1 MRVSVLGATEA
12 WRGEERLLLG
22 SRKRRALV
30 AALALSG
37 GRPVSVDALVDL
49 LWGDAPPDGVA
60 GTLQVYVSGLRRV
73 IEPERAPR
81 APATVLVTVEP
92 GYALVLPDD
101 GLDAA
106 RFDRAVSGAHRL
118 LASAG
123 SQGPEGVAWV
133 PTGLAAADL
142 RGAMASL
149 DEALGLWR
157 GTPYVELEEAP
168 AAVAERA
175 RLEELRTVA
184 LEDRAVAAL
193 ALGDHATV
201 AAELEALTARYPLR
215 ERLWGLRALALARA
229 GRQADA
235 LEALAAVR
243 TVLDEELGLE
253 PGTDLRSL
261 QTAVLR
267 QDPALAWAPPPGAD
281 VVEVSTAPA
290 ADPHPAP
297 DPQAVTA
304 APARRPAVVPGVTLP
319 PWPLVGR
326 DRQLLLLIEAW
337 TRAETGVPA
346 FAALTGEPGIGKSRL
361 SAELA
366 GHVVTRGARVLVG
379 RCSQDGGAPALWPW
393 QQVLEQLGEQ
403 LEEGGEED
411 EGSEFRVR
419 EGLARRVADAAAAE
433 PVLLVLED
441 LHWADVASLRVLRML
456 VDTVASGRLLVL
468 ATWRSHPEPTGAL
481 ADVAESLARR
491 HAERLELTGL
501 GLADVAAVVGSVAS
515 VVPDDEQSR
524 RLAER
529 TDGNPFFLV
538 EYARLARD
546 GDLTALLADPDPPTA
561 VTDVVSRR
569 LARLPDDTRALL
581 RWAAVLGRRFTL
593 VDLAAVA
600 DLREDD
606 VLDRLDPAVD
616 AGLVREVGADGFSFA
631 HALVR
636 DTVTA
641 ATSPA
646 RLARAHARTAEVL
659 ETRTGRE
666 SEVARHWQA
675 AGPAYSG
682 RAWRAAAAAGGVA
695 RRRHASDAAVALF
708 TAALD
713 AVALDPE
720 ATPLD
725 RYGLLMELAEVY
737 RWTGNWLNLIEVV
750 EAAIGVA
757 DELGDIRLLAEA
769 GCGLVRGALW
779 QSPRHGGEHVVVVDA
794 LRRALAGL
802 PEEDSELRCR
812 VLLAMST
819 ELYYR
824 VTPDERQALADAGLE
839 MARRLGDPELLVHA
853 CEVWAVGTWRPAT
866 APARVEVA
874 EEGVRLARELG
885 HERSYVAC
893 LSLLAIALGELGQ
906 RARQAEVMA
915 LAFPEARRLHLPYAL
930 LVLESMEIPWLAM
943 EGRFDEV
950 EASLARIIEV
960 TSGMRLPQAEDG
972 VLGAVGAQL
981 LWSDRAGELAELLK
995 DTVDGPLPTTALHA
1009 AIWSRI
1015 DRVDEARAVIEA
1027 RGAID
1032 LSADSWFSM
1041 LVWAPACEAAA
1052 GLGDRDLAAR
1062 AYERL
1067 TPYAGYAV
1075 TGGSGLCI
1083 GPVQAFLA
1091 LAAATVGETELAARH
1106 ADRAEEMCAEWGI
1119 PLCAQWL
1126 QEQRQRYGF

>member
-1 MRVSVLGATEA
+1 M
-12 WRGEERLLLG
+12 
-22 SRKRRALV
+22 
-30 AALALSG
+30 
-37 GRPVSVDALVDL
+37 SVDALVDL
-49 LWGDAPPDGVA
+49 LWGDSPPDGVA

-92 GYALVLPDD
+92 GYALALSDD
-101 GLDAA
+101 DLDAA
-106 RFDRAVSGAHRL
+106 RFDRAVSESHRL
-118 LASAG
+118 LAASAAPAG
-123 SQGPEGVAWV
+123 AEGLVPVGVAAV
-133 PTGLAAADL
+133 DL
-142 RGAMASL
+142 RAAMARL

-193 ALGDHATV
+193 ALGEHAVV
-201 AAELEALTARYPLR
+201 AVELESLTTRYPLR

-235 LEALAAVR
+235 LEALAELR

-253 PGTDLRSL
+253 PGAELRSL

-267 QDPALAWAPPPGAD
+267 QDPTLAWAPPPGAD
-281 VVEVSTAPA
+281 VIEVPTVA
-290 ADPHPAP
+290 
-297 DPQAVTA
+297 TA
-304 APARRPAVVPGVTLP
+304 AASERPASVPGVTLP

-326 DRQLLLLIEAW
+326 DRQLAVLVDAW
-337 TRAETGVPA
+337 ARAETGVPT
-346 FAALTGEPGIGKSRL
+346 FAAVTGEPGIGKSRL

-366 GHVVTRGARVLVG
+366 GHAVARGGRVLVG

-411 EGSEFRVR
+411 EGAEFRVR
-419 EGLARRVADAAAAE
+419 EGLARRVADAAVAE

-456 VDTVASGRLLVL
+456 VDTVVSGRLLVL
-468 ATWRSHPEPTGAL
+468 ATWRSRPEPTGPL

-491 HAERLELTGL
+491 HAERLALTGL
-501 GLADVAAVVGSVAS
+501 GPRDVAAVVGSVAS
-515 VVPDDEQSR
+515 VVPDGVQSQ
-524 RLAER
+524 RLADR
-529 TDGNPFFLV
+529 TDGNPFFVV
-538 EYARLARD
+538 EYARLAREG
-546 GDLTALLADPDPPTA
+546 GDLTALLDGADPPTA
-561 VTDVVSRR
+561 VTDVISRR

-581 RWAAVLGRRFTL
+581 RWAAVLGRRFPL
-593 VDLAAVA
+593 ADLTSVA

-641 ATSPA
+641 TTSPA
-646 RLARAHARTAEVL
+646 RLARAHARSAEVL
-659 ETRTGRE
+659 EARPGRE
-666 SEVARHWQA
+666 SEVAGHWKA
-675 AGPAYSG
+675 AGPAYIG

-695 RRRHASDAAVALF
+695 RRRHASDAAVELL
-708 TAALD
+708 TTALD
-713 AVALDPE
+713 AVVLDPD
-720 ATPLD
+720 ATARD
-725 RYGLLMELAEVY
+725 RYGLLMELAEVH
-737 RWTGNWLNLIEVV
+737 RWTGDWLSLIEVV
-750 EAAIGVA
+750 EGAIRVA
-757 DELGDIRLLAEA
+757 DEIGDVRLLAQA
-769 GCGLVRGALW
+769 GCGLTRGALW
-779 QSPRHGGEHVVVVDA
+779 QSPRHGGQHDVVVDA
-794 LRRALAGL
+794 LRRGLAGL

-824 VTPDERQALADAGLE
+824 VGHDEREALADAGLE

-853 CEVWAVGTWRPAT
+853 CEVWVVGAWRPST
-866 APARVEVA
+866 APARVAIA
-874 EEGVRLARELG
+874 EEGVRLSRELG

-893 LSLLAIALGELGQ
+893 LTLLAVALGELGQ
-906 RARQAEVMA
+906 RARQRDALA

-930 LVLESMEIPWLAM
+930 LVLETMEIPWMAM
-943 EGRFDEV
+943 EGRIDEV
-950 EASLARIIEV
+950 DAALARVIEV
-960 TSGMRLPQAEDG
+960 TSTMRLPQAEDG
-972 VLGAVGAQL
+972 ITGAIGALL
-981 LWSDRAGELAELLK
+981 LWSDRADELAELLK
-995 DTVDGPLPTTALHA
+995 VTEEGPLPVAALHA
-1009 AIWSRI
+1009 AVWCRI
-1015 DRVDEARAVIEA
+1015 GRTEEARAVLDA
-1027 RGAID
+1027 RGPLD
-1032 LSADSWFSM
+1032 LSADNWFSM

-1052 GLGDRDLAAR
+1052 GTGDRDLASR

-1067 TPYAGYAV
+1067 AAYSDHAV
-1075 TGGSGLCI
+1075 TGGSGLCM
-1083 GPVQAFLA
+1083 GPAQAFLA
-1091 LAAATVGETELAARH
+1091 LAAWTVGEVDLATRH
-1106 ADRAEEMCAEWGI
+1106 ADLAEDLCAEWGI
-1119 PLCAQWL
+1119 PLGARWL